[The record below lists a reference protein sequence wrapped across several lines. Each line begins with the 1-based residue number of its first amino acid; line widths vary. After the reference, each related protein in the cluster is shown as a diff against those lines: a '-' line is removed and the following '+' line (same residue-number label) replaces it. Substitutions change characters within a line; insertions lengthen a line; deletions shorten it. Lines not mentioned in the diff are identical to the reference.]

1 MYIKYI
7 SSGSANE
14 YSRAGF
20 LLDLAGLA
28 TGTKTTTD
36 DLTTLSCNKAASV
49 ISGTG
54 PTSGMYTA
62 SVTSMSDNST
72 DDYSMYLTKYHY
84 AKGNPSSF
92 QARNRIIMGWND
104 TYWLRFRH
112 GDKDGGNLNYTSS
125 GFWGQYSSTS
135 YNYGKLFNH
144 MGEIQEAHIV
154 VNDTTFMV
162 MIKGTGTETTIDH
175 AFWSINDLEYIQSI
189 DDYQYQADNKYGP
202 FCSWWGFNLNT
213 MYSNGASNTST
224 NTHRIGM
231 YRPYYVDRQGTY
243 RNCTPY
249 DSYSYAY
256 GHVTTTTG
264 KYCSMHPRM
273 GEKQFKVSGTGAANH
288 HMMVPIVYD
297 GTMKDETSDPR
308 KGAMPNVFRTTDNYF
323 DDGDVLLDGS
333 TRYRVFRLHKTGN
346 ANFTSATEEAFY
358 AFPENNVPYS

>member
-7 SSGSANE
+7 SSLSSNE

-62 SVTSMSDNST
+62 SVSSLSDNSS
-72 DDYSMYLTKYHY
+72 DEYSMYLTKYHY
-84 AKGNPSSF
+84 AKGNPASF
-92 QARNRIIMGWND
+92 QARNRLVMGWND
-104 TYWLRFRH
+104 TYFLRFRH
-112 GDKDGGNLNYTSS
+112 ADKDGANLNYSTN

-135 YNYGKLFNH
+135 YNYGKLFQH
-144 MGEIQEAHIV
+144 MGQIQEAHIV
-154 VNDTTFMV
+154 INDTTFLV
-162 MIKGTGTETTIDH
+162 MIKGTGTEATIDH
-175 AFWSINDLEYIQSI
+175 AFWGFNDIEYIQAI

-213 MYSNGASNTST
+213 MYNNGASNTST
-224 NTHRIGM
+224 NTHRNGM

-264 KYCSMHPRM
+264 TYCSMHPRQ
-273 GEKQFKVSGTGAANH
+273 GEKQFKVTGTGAANH